1 MLNVHRNAAL
11 LSLLVG
17 GLLFCAG
24 CDAGLAPPDP
34 DARGQ
39 IRGIVTYD
47 PADAW
52 PSADSLLDLRFVA
65 MRFYPRDTTD
75 FLRLSEL
82 VFNDPGLRYF
92 VVQDTFEIVDV
103 RPGTYV
109 FSGVAQRFAPRLTA
123 WRPVALYTAQGG
135 LFVVRAGETTELRLT
150 VNFRRPVPFP

>member
-1 MLNVHRNAAL
+1 MLNVHRNAGL
-11 LSLLVG
+11 LSLLAG
-17 GLLFCAG
+17 CLLLCAG
-24 CDAGLAPPDP
+24 CDGGLAPPDP

-39 IRGIVTYD
+39 IRGIITYA

-52 PSADSLLDLRFVA
+52 PRADSLLDLRFVA

-82 VFNDPGLRYF
+82 VFNEPALRYF
-92 VVQDTFEIVDV
+92 VAADTFEILDV

-123 WRPVALYTAQGG
+123 WKPIALYQERGG
-135 LFVVRAGETTELRLT
+135 VFVVRAGETTELSLT
-150 VNFRRPVPFP
+150 VDFRTPVPFP